1 MGDGWVTEPKD
12 TEGMIDR
19 RGARFVSV
27 CLLALLSVGCSFSS
41 SERVRLQDKREVN
54 KRLIELTE
62 ASTPGFAGPP
72 VESQSLVVERHE
84 GLVGLE
90 PHSVRNSSDPNLV
103 APEAWDLELEDVIQI
118 ALVNSS
124 VLRDFGAQIVQSPG
138 LTQTVYGPSIQETDP
153 RFGVEAALSAFDSRL
168 SNELLIEKNDRVLN
182 NIFFGNGTNRFR
194 QDLARNQMA
203 LTKQSVTGAL
213 YTLRQNIEGDLNNS
227 PSNLIQGR
235 AWSWNLE
242 GEIRQPL
249 LQGAGVDFNRI
260 AGPSGNIGIYNGV
273 VIALL
278 NSKVSV
284 SQFEIGLRD
293 YLSDVENAY
302 WDLRHAYDDL
312 DSKVASRDRSLAI
325 YSAVSARAASGSV
338 GAEQDK
344 LLQAEEQYLRAEEAV
359 QNALGGRLLIGTR
372 NYNGSGGGTFQGTG
386 GVYSSER
393 RLRSIVGL
401 PVNDGRLIR
410 TTSDPPMAPIARD
423 WGEVASRALAS
434 RTELKRQRTI
444 LEARK
449 LELVASRNFTKPR
462 LDVIGRYRYRGLGEQ
477 LFDPNV
483 FDPSDLTLGNTNRHE
498 IAAGLSVAYPVGTRQ
513 ARVGVRNAQLRMA
526 REMELLKELERQI
539 VTATSNAIA
548 EEHRAWELLRL
559 AMNRARVASENYLIL
574 QSNAMT
580 ATRNFDV
587 SGMIDSE
594 RRLAEAELNL
604 RRAQIDYALAVKN
617 VQFET
622 GTLLESL
629 RIVVSP
635 EHSESGIAALKVPDN
650 PETDQ

>member
-1 MGDGWVTEPKD
+1 MGG
-12 TEGMIDR
+12 
-19 RGARFVSV
+19 RFVSV
-27 CLLALLSVGCSFSS
+27 GLLAILPLVFLTVGCSFPFSARAKPRDQSEVTKRMQELTDIPVRSTSEASSSLS
-41 SERVRLQDKREVN
+41 SERSPVDRHGRL
-54 KRLIELTE
+54 T
-62 ASTPGFAGPP
+62 GF
-72 VESQSLVVERHE
+72 
-84 GLVGLE
+84 E
-90 PHSVRNSSDPNLV
+90 PHSVRNSGDPAWV
-103 APEAWDLELEDVIQI
+103 APEAWDLTLEEVIQI
-118 ALVNSS
+118 ALVNST
-124 VLRDFGAQIVQSPG
+124 VLRDFGAQIVQTPG

-153 RFGVEAALSAFDSRL
+153 RFGVEAALSAFDSRM
-168 SNELLIEKNDRVLN
+168 SNELLFEKNDRVLN
-182 NIFFGNGTNRFR
+182 NIFFGNGTNQFR
-194 QDLARNQMA
+194 QDLARNQMS
-203 LTKQSVTGAL
+203 LSKQSVTGAL

-227 PSNLIQGR
+227 PSNLIKDR
-235 AWSWNLE
+235 AWTWNVE

-249 LQGAGVDFNRI
+249 LQGSGVGFNRI
-260 AGPSGNIGIYNGV
+260 AGPSGIIGVYNGV

-278 NSKVSV
+278 NSQVSV
-284 SQFEIGLRD
+284 AQFEIGLRD

-302 WDLRHAYDDL
+302 WDLRYAYDDL

-325 YSAVSARAASGSV
+325 YSAVSARAASGTV

-344 LLQAEEQYLRAEEAV
+344 MLQAEEQYLRAEEAV
-359 QNALGGRLLIGTR
+359 QNALGGRLLVGTR
-372 NYNGSGGGTFQGTG
+372 NYNGSGGGSFQGTG
-386 GVYSSER
+386 GVYSNER

-410 TTSDPPMAPIARD
+410 TTSIPPMAPIARD
-423 WGEVASRALAS
+423 WSEVTSRALAS

-449 LELVASRNFTKPR
+449 LELVASRNFTQPR

-477 LFDPNV
+477 LFDSSL
-483 FDPSDLTLGNTNRHE
+483 FDPLDPTLGNTGRHE

-526 REMELLKELERQI
+526 REMELLNEIERQI
-539 VTATSNAIA
+539 VLATSNAIA
-548 EEHRAWELLRL
+548 DERRAWEVLRL
-559 AMNRARVASENYLIL
+559 AMNRARVAGENYLIV

-594 RRLAEAELNL
+594 RRLTEAELNL

-622 GTLLESL
+622 GTLLESM

-635 EHSESGIAALKVPDN
+635 EHS
-650 PETDQ
+650 

>member
-1 MGDGWVTEPKD
+1 
-12 TEGMIDR
+12 MIDR
-19 RGARFVSV
+19 RESRFVSV
-27 CLLALLSVGCSFSS
+27 CLLAILPLVFLSVGCSFPFSARAKPRDK
-41 SERVRLQDKREVN
+41 SEVTKRM
-54 KRLIELTE
+54 LELTE
-62 ASTPGFAGPP
+62 TSTRSTVGASSSLSSEESRVDRLGGLTGF
-72 VESQSLVVERHE
+72 
-84 GLVGLE
+84 E
-90 PHSVRNSSDPNLV
+90 PHSVRNSGDPAWV
-103 APEAWDLELEDVIQI
+103 APEAWDLTLEEVIQI
-118 ALVNSS
+118 ALVNST

-153 RFGVEAALSAFDSRL
+153 RFGVEAALSAFDSRM

-182 NIFFGNGTNRFR
+182 NIFFGNGTNQFR

-227 PSNLIQGR
+227 PSNLIKGR
-235 AWSWNLE
+235 AWTWNLE

-249 LQGAGVDFNRI
+249 LQGSGVGFNRI
-260 AGPSGNIGIYNGV
+260 AGPSGTIGVYNGV

-278 NSKVSV
+278 NSQVSV
-284 SQFEIGLRD
+284 AQFEIGLRD

-302 WDLRHAYDDL
+302 WDLRYAYDDL

-325 YSAVSARAASGSV
+325 YSAVSARAASGTV

-344 LLQAEEQYLRAEEAV
+344 MLQAEEQYLRAEEAV

-372 NYNGSGGGTFQGTG
+372 NFNGSGGGSFQGTG
-386 GVYSSER
+386 GVYSNER

-410 TTSDPPMAPIARD
+410 TMSIPPMAPIARE
-423 WGEVASRALAS
+423 WSEVTSRALAS

-477 LFDPNV
+477 LFDPNL
-483 FDPSDLTLGNTNRHE
+483 FDPLDPTLGNTNRHE
-498 IAAGLSVAYPVGTRQ
+498 IAAGVSVAYPVGTRQ

-526 REMELLKELERQI
+526 REMELLNELERQI
-539 VTATSNAIA
+539 VLATSNAIA
-548 EEHRAWELLRL
+548 DEIRAWEVLRL
-559 AMNRARVASENYLIL
+559 ATNRARVAGENYLIV

-604 RRAQIDYALAVKN
+604 RRARIDYALAVKN

-622 GTLLESL
+622 GTLLESMH
-629 RIVVSP
+629 IVVSS
-635 EHSESGIAALKVPDN
+635 EHS
-650 PETDQ
+650 

>member
-1 MGDGWVTEPKD
+1 M
-12 TEGMIDR
+12 DR
-19 RGARFVSV
+19 GGGRFLAV
-27 CLLALLSVGCSFSS
+27 CLLALLPAGCSFSF
-41 SERVRLQDKREVN
+41 SERFRLQDKREADR
-54 KRLIELTE
+54 RLIERVE
-62 ASTPGFAGPP
+62 ASTPKTVGVSA
-72 VESQSLVVERHE
+72 ESKSQSVAVERH
-84 GLVGLE
+84 GDLVGLE
-90 PHSVRNSSDPNLV
+90 PHSVRNSSDLNWV
-103 APEAWDLELEDVIQI
+103 APDAWDLKLEDVIQI
-118 ALVNSS
+118 ALINSS

-138 LTQTVYGPSIQETDP
+138 STQTVYGPSIQETDP
-153 RFGVEAALSAFDSRL
+153 RFGVEAALSAYDSRL

-182 NIFFGNGTNRFR
+182 NIFFGNGTNQFR
-194 QDLARNQMA
+194 QNLARNQMA

-213 YTLRQNIEGDLNNS
+213 YTLRQNIDGDLNNS
-227 PSNLIQGR
+227 PSNLIRGT
-235 AWSWNLE
+235 AWGWNLE

-249 LQGAGVDFNRI
+249 LQGAGVGFNRI
-260 AGPSGNIGIYNGV
+260 AGPSGNIGVYNGV

-278 NSKVSV
+278 NSQVSIN
-284 SQFEIGLRD
+284 QFEIGLRD

-344 LLQAEEQYLRAEEAV
+344 ILQAEEQYLRAEEAV
-359 QNALGGRLLIGTR
+359 QNALGGRLLVGTR
-372 NYNGSGGGTFQGTG
+372 NYNGSGGGSFQGNG

-410 TTSDPPMAPIARD
+410 TTSNPPIAPISRD
-423 WGEVASRALAS
+423 WSEVTSRALAS

-449 LELVASRNFTKPR
+449 LELVASHNFTKPR
-462 LDVIGRYRYRGLGEQ
+462 LDAIGRYRYRGLGEQ

-483 FDPSDLTLGNTNRHE
+483 FDPLDPTLGNTNRHE
-498 IAAGLSVAYPVGTRQ
+498 IAAGLSVAYPFGTRQ
-513 ARVGVRNAQLRMA
+513 GRVGVRNAQLRMA
-526 REMELLKELERQI
+526 REAELLYELERQI
-539 VTATSNAIA
+539 LLATSNAVA
-548 EEHRAWELLRL
+548 EEHRAWEVLRL
-559 AMNRARVASENYLIL
+559 AMNRARVAGENYLIV

-594 RRLAEAELNL
+594 RRLTEAELNV
-604 RRAQIDYALAVKN
+604 RRAQIDYALAAKN

-622 GTLLESL
+622 GTLLESM

-635 EHSESGIAALKVPDN
+635 ELSESGIAEGIQYQDKQPSKSLIAPDH
-650 PETDQ
+650 